1 MKDIII
7 STLDKERIL
16 KNIDKARNS
25 GSGVRVDLN
34 PLLNE
39 LKRARI
45 LPPEKMPSDVVTM
58 RSIIKLVYKNT
69 GKVMQVQLVYPN
81 ESDLPNN
88 KISVFA
94 PIATALLGY
103 RKGDTVFW
111 KVPGGEA
118 ELVIDEIIYQPEAEG
133 DFTV

>member
-7 STLDKERIL
+7 STLDRDRIL
-16 KNIDKARNS
+16 QNIDKTRSS
-25 GSGVRVDLN
+25 GTGVRVNLT

-39 LKRARI
+39 LKRAKI
-45 LPPEKMPSDVVTM
+45 MTPETMPSDVVTM
-58 RSIIKLVYKNT
+58 RSIVKLVYKNT
-69 GKVMQVQLVYPN
+69 GKIMQVQLVYPN
-81 ESDLPNN
+81 ESDLTKN

-118 ELVIDEIIYQPEAEG
+118 ELVIDEIIYQPEASG
-133 DFTV
+133 DFMV

>member
-7 STLDKERIL
+7 STLDRDRIL
-16 KNIDKARNS
+16 QNIDKTRSS
-25 GSGVRVDLN
+25 GTGVRVNLT
-34 PLLNE
+34 PLLTE
-39 LKRARI
+39 LKRAKI
-45 LPPEKMPSDVVTM
+45 MTPETMPSDVVTM
-58 RSIIKLVYKNT
+58 RSIVKLVYKNT
-69 GKVMQVQLVYPN
+69 GKIMQVQLVYPN
-81 ESDLPNN
+81 ESDLTKN

-118 ELVIDEIIYQPEAEG
+118 ELVIDEIIYQPEASG
-133 DFTV
+133 DFMV